1 MATSLQRRPKLLS
14 SNEVELLN
22 MLATSIAYDEG
33 PSCLRYPRGNGRNVE
48 LAGSG
53 VDPVTLKGTPLE
65 IGKGV
70 VRREGKDVVLLAYGE
85 SVNQAMAAAENLQAT
100 HGVSATVVDARFC
113 KPLDEE
119 LIRRVVKEHPAMVI
133 VEEGA
138 VGGFGSHVLHFMAH
152 QGLLDGGIK
161 VRPMC
166 LPDRWIDHGSQKEQW
181 AWAGIDASAIEATA
195 LSLMGKKVLA

>member
-1 MATSLQRRPKLLS
+1 M
-14 SNEVELLN
+14 
-22 MLATSIAYDEG
+22 
-33 PSCLRYPRGNGRNVE
+33 
-48 LAGSG
+48 
-53 VDPVTLKGTPLE
+53 
-65 IGKGV
+65 
-70 VRREGKDVVLLAYGE
+70 
-85 SVNQAMAAAENLQAT
+85 NQAMSAAENLQAT